1 MGLDT
6 VELVLAVEK
15 EFGIDIPDSDAG
27 RIFTVGELH
36 TFVISELGR
45 IGRPLESGDVYE
57 QLRALISHHLGVR
70 PEAVVPEARF
80 VKDLGAD

>member
-6 VELVLAVEK
+6 VELVMAVEK
-15 EFGIDIPDSDAG
+15 EFGIDISDSGAG

-45 IGRPLESGDVYE
+45 VGRPLESGDAYE
-57 QLRALISHHLGVR
+57 QLRALISYHLGVR
-70 PEAVVPEARF
+70 PEVVVPEARF
-80 VKDLGAD
+80 VKDLGAA

>member
-27 RIFTVGELH
+27 RILTVGELH

-45 IGRPLESGDVYE
+45 IGRPLESGNVYE
-57 QLRALISHHLGVR
+57 QLRTLNLPLSRRKA
-70 PEAVVPEARF
+70 
-80 VKDLGAD
+80 